1 MSETEIETES
11 ILTQIDERLSAL
23 GAVAKVLKKPS
34 TISFAE
40 RQSLATKATKAAT
53 ELRTLREG
61 AEGASEPSE
70 AITAALGEADRILGL
85 VDAAQPGSASKHGA
99 SGAASVGGQGRR
111 SSGGMN
117 SQQRPPDR
125 IGS

>member
-1 MSETEIETES
+1 MSENESPS

-23 GAVAKVLKKPS
+23 GAAEKGLKKPS

-40 RQSLATKATKAAT
+40 RQSLSAKASKAAA
-53 ELRTLREG
+53 ELRAQRGE
-61 AEGASEPSE
+61 AESAAEPSE
-70 AITAALGEADRILGL
+70 AVKAALAEADRVLGL
-85 VDAAQPGSASKHGA
+85 IQNAHPAGAVKKGGGGTAGSA
-99 SGAASVGGQGRR
+99 GAAGRR
-111 SSGGMN
+111 SGGGMN